1 MKMKITDKRSMGH
14 CTFFYINYGEVF
26 SCIDEGGDTNFYM
39 KVWSRE
45 GQYNA
50 VNLELG
56 RLTTFH
62 DDIEVTKIESEMILR
77 DYRGEI

>member
-1 MKMKITDKRSMGH
+1 MKITDKRSMGH
-14 CTFFYINYGEVF
+14 DTFFYVNYGEVF
-26 SCIDEGGDTNFYM
+26 SYIDESGDTIFYM

-50 VNLELG
+50 VNLKLG
-56 RLTTFH
+56 RLATFH
-62 DDIEVTKIESEMILR
+62 DDVEVTKIESEMILR